1 MFAAADTFR
10 AAATEQL
17 NVWGERCGIPVV
29 SGKQGG
35 DSAAVAYDSLNSA
48 VSKHTD
54 YLLIDLLSLF
64 LISQSKLCSKPTI
77 RGTVLVQ
84 IGLYLYTIIYLFAPA
99 QFYEKEIPTSVIALG
114 TLFYLFVAFKSFKA
128 AKLLSPIFEP
138 PPTHPLD

>member
-1 MFAAADTFR
+1 MNELEKIEHQITKALLLVFVAPFVFAY
-10 AAATEQL
+10 
-17 NVWGERCGIPVV
+17 W
-29 SGKQGG
+29 
-35 DSAAVAYDSLNSA
+35 
-48 VSKHTD
+48 TD

-128 AKLLSPIFEP
+128 AKLLSPILANK
-138 PPTHPLD
+138 PLEINQKKANHEAPLG